1 MYKGLLYVSLC
12 LLLTGCWDQV
22 ESEERGYVIG
32 VGIDPSDH
40 DTLEDRDEE
49 EATEDSIAK
58 ERFKV
63 TFQFVVPSA
72 LQGKG
77 GESSQIQDPFLNVA
91 ASGNTMFQIVRNI
104 SKKIARSPY
113 FQHIKMI
120 IISDEVAKKG
130 YLPEVLDFYLRDHE
144 MRRETKIMITKDT
157 SKDIF
162 ESRTKVERLPVMY
175 IDSITDNAFKNGE
188 LLPPV
193 NIGKVHKY
201 LLGINSFLIPFIK
214 SNGQKVDLSGSA
226 IFKGDS
232 KKMIGALNGMET
244 MGVNFITGELK
255 GGVIEVIMDGQLVV
269 FEISDTKRKIHA
281 NVTNKDQI
289 DFTIDVVV
297 EGNLGEDFGDYHIS
311 EPKTVAKLEEKV
323 AKEIEKITAGAI
335 EKTQKEYNADVL
347 GLGSYLH
354 QEHYD
359 SWKTIKNDWESGS
372 HYFSKSNI
380 RVNAKINARSIGTII
395 KTQK

>member
-1 MYKGLLYVSLC
+1 MYKGFLYVSLC

-40 DTLEDRDEE
+40 DKLEDRDEAE
-49 EATEDSIAK
+49 VTEDTIAK

-77 GESSQIQDPFLNVA
+77 GDSSQIQNPFLNTA
-91 ASGNTMFQIVRNI
+91 GSGNTMFQIIRDM
-104 SKKIARSPY
+104 SKKMARSPY

-130 YLPEVLDFYLRDHE
+130 YFPEVLDIFLRDHE
-144 MRRETKIMITKDT
+144 MRRSTKIMISKDTTKD
-157 SKDIF
+157 IL
-162 ESRTKVERLPVMY
+162 ESRTRVEKLPVMY
-175 IDSITDNAFKNGE
+175 IDSIAENAYKNGE

-193 NIGKVHKY
+193 NIGKTHKF
-201 LLGINSFLIPFIK
+201 LIGTNSFLIPFIK
-214 SNGQKVDLSGSA
+214 SNSQKVDLSGSA

-232 KKMIGALNGMET
+232 KKMIGTLSGMET
-244 MGVNFITGELK
+244 QGVNFITGELK
-255 GGVIEVIMDGQLVV
+255 GGVIEVIVDGQLIV
-269 FEISDTKRKIHA
+269 FEIKNAKRKIHA

-297 EGNLGEDFGDYHIS
+297 EGNVSEDFGDYSIS
-311 EPKTVAKLEEKV
+311 KPKNVAKLEEKV
-323 AKEIEKITAGAI
+323 AKKIETLTAGVV

-347 GLGSYLH
+347 GLGSFLH
-354 QEHYD
+354 QEYYD

-372 HYFSKSNI
+372 HVFSKSNI
-380 RVNAKINARSIGTII
+380 HVNAKVIVRTIGTIVE
-395 KTQK
+395 TQK